1 MIVFVGPGDGEALSE
16 GEGDADGDMP
26 CNMPRSETDGDMPCF
41 MMPGDTETDGDMSGD
56 GGQECDERPP
66 VDVVGDVQPSMCM
79 SVTERFRVA
88 VVDPDT
94 SSMLPGI
101 WNAKQ
106 SFARIL
112 ECNCPAAEV

>member
-1 MIVFVGPGDGEALSE
+1 MPFM
-16 GEGDADGDMP
+16 MP
-26 CNMPRSETDGDMPCF
+26 CSETTDGDMPCF
-41 MMPGDTETDGDMSGD
+41 MMPGDTETDGDIGD

-66 VDVVGDVQPSMCM
+66 VNVVGDVQPSMCM
-79 SVTERFRVA
+79 SVMKRFRLA

-106 SFARIL
+106 SFAKIL